1 MDSVVGKTTE
11 GAITIIGGG
20 KREFL
25 FLKRP
30 HTLLFKYKLRTTY
43 FIHINTFLLGGFLA
57 TNELFGPI
65 KTLYTYLQVTRLHV
79 QPSGTPNIKSAMYQP
94 VEEHLSNC

>member
-20 KREFL
+20 KRL
-25 FLKRP
+25 FL
-30 HTLLFKYKLRTTY
+30 LYLF
-43 FIHINTFLLGGFLA
+43 HTFLLGVCLV

-65 KTLYTYLQVTRLHV
+65 KNFVQYLQVTRQHV
-79 QPSGTPNIKSAMYQP
+79 QPSGTPKIKSAMCQP